1 MSLIQTTTDSIKF
14 TSSINETKD
23 LDSLC
28 FNSQNDDNKTDI
40 QVFVE
45 YIERKQKLSGSFGFE
60 MLSFLYN
67 NAVDKLMDKIETLLT
82 YLDTNGRVDFTDTV
96 ISFQSNQ
103 TPNIVTHNWVITIKG
118 IKQLKY
124 AERLLFV
131 YKNYVKPF
139 MDELN
144 HEIQDPRDTHYRFF
158 YFLRKILIF

>member
-1 MSLIQTTTDSIKF
+1 MPLIQTSTDSIKF

-28 FNSQNDDNKTDI
+28 FHGQNDDNKTDI

-45 YIERKQKLSGSFGFE
+45 YLERKQKLNCSFGFQ

-67 NAVDKLMDKIETLLT
+67 NTFDELMDKIETLLT
-82 YLDTNGRVDFTDTV
+82 YLDTNGRVNFTDTV

-103 TPNIVTHNWVITIKG
+103 TSKIETHSWDITIKG

-144 HEIQDPRDTHYRFF
+144 HEIQEPRDTYYRFF
-158 YFLRKILIF
+158 YFLSKILIF